1 MFAAKV
7 RRFSILSREGI
18 FFDDR
23 YIVMYITIPF
33 IGIESGILGIRSV
46 HAPGKTGRGETM
58 KRLAFAAGVLAF
70 LLMGQAGFAKTL
82 EEVLKEK
89 GVITEADFKEVTAA
103 RPVAYQIGKGFT
115 FTSPDARFQLSLGG
129 RGQFQYQYLDRD
141 DVNGPAQNSGLWRIR
156 RFKVYMG
163 GHAFTRNLTYR
174 VQADL
179 AKSGTAQM
187 LDDAWINYRFID
199 AVQLQAGQFKIPFS
213 RGELTSDGMLQF
225 VDRANAVDAFKPSYD
240 IGAMVAGKTAGGMI
254 AYNAGIFNGT
264 GQSGTRTT
272 NSGAWAARIVF
283 NPFGEIRYSEA
294 DLQNTP
300 SPLLSLG
307 ACYFANTLKRNGN
320 ATFLDTTTSTPP
332 YAGTAGWLG
341 KAAANTAIFD
351 NTERVDVGTYGL
363 DAAFKWR
370 GLSAQGEYF
379 GGNAEGR
386 NLGRTVH
393 SRGYY
398 GQAGYFLL
406 PKKLEVAARYSS
418 VDPNRDRTRD
428 LQVEVTGA
436 VSYYFEGH
444 LLKIQGDCTNIH
456 KQVAGK
462 PATDDRQVR
471 VQAQVAF

>member
-1 MFAAKV
+1 
-7 RRFSILSREGI
+7 
-18 FFDDR
+18 
-23 YIVMYITIPF
+23 
-33 IGIESGILGIRSV
+33 
-46 HAPGKTGRGETM
+46 M
-58 KRLAFAAGVLAF
+58 KRLLFAAGVLAF

-103 RPVAYQIGKGFT
+103 KPVAYQPGKGFT

-129 RGQFQYQYLDRD
+129 RGQFQYQYLDKD
-141 DVNGPAQNSGLWRIR
+141 DVNGPVQETSVWRIR

-163 GHAFTRNLTYR
+163 GYAFTKDLTYR

-187 LDDAWINYRFID
+187 LDDAWINYRFTD
-199 AVQLQAGQFKIPFS
+199 AVQIQAGQFKIPFS
-213 RGELTSDGMLQF
+213 RQELTSDGALQF

-240 IGAMVAGKTAGGMI
+240 VGTMVQGKVAGGVLAW
-254 AYNAGIFNGT
+254 NAGLFNGT

-272 NSGAWAARIVF
+272 NSGAWAARVIF
-283 NPFGEIRYSEA
+283 NPFGEMRYSEA
-294 DLQNTP
+294 DLENTP

-307 ACYFANTLKRNGN
+307 AGYFANTLKRNAN
-320 ATFLDTTTSTPP
+320 STFLDTTTSTPP

-351 NTERVDVGTYGL
+351 NTERVDVGTYGF
-363 DAAFKWR
+363 DAVFKWR
-370 GLSAQGEYF
+370 GFSAQGEYF
-379 GGNAEGR
+379 GGKAEGQNR
-386 NLGRTVH
+386 GRTVH

-418 VDPNRDRTRD
+418 VDPNREKTQD

-444 LLKIQGDCTNIH
+444 NLKLQGDYTNIH
-456 KQVAGK
+456 TQLAGK
-462 PATDDRQVR
+462 QATDDKQMR
-471 VQAQVAF
+471 VQAQLAF